1 LDNGGVLKV
10 CKVAGTG
17 VAVGTSFTFTA
28 NSSTF
33 SVPAGPAPSG
43 TCVVGPTFPVGANV
57 AVAETVP
64 VGDTVSS
71 ITVVPAGQIVGT
83 PNLATGSVN
92 VTIGSGVTEVTY
104 TDNRIGFLEICK
116 RSASR
121 FLAGSF
127 TFSVNAL
134 GPFVVPAGS
143 CSPAIEVPAG
153 SVDIHEVP
161 TRGASMV
168 ACATIPASQQ
178 GPCNLGTQTSTVTVT
193 PGDVSAQTIAFI
205 TNLARFGRA
214 ILGDTATT
222 VSCAPNPA
230 PVRGAVTCTAKV
242 TAVPPGTG
250 APTGTVSFIEGDT
263 TLATVQLSIDGTAA
277 FTISTLLT
285 GTHAIVAAYG
295 GDTDFDQSVS
305 QQFTQRSSSRELR

>member
-1 LDNGGVLKV
+1 
-10 CKVAGTG
+10 
-17 VAVGTSFTFTA
+17 
-28 NSSTF
+28 
-33 SVPAGPAPSG
+33 
-43 TCVVGPTFPVGANV
+43 VVGPTFPVGANV
-57 AVAETVP
+57 TVAETVP

-71 ITVVPAGQIVGT
+71 ITVEPAGQIVGT

-104 TDNRIGFLEICK
+104 TDNRTGFLEICK
-116 RSASR
+116 RGR
-121 FLAGSF
+121 VKTRSF

-161 TRGASMV
+161 TAGTSMV

-205 TNLARFGRA
+205 TNRTTFGGTGTARA

-242 TAVPPGTG
+242 TAVSPGTG

-277 FTISTLLT
+277 FTISTLVT

-305 QQFTQRSSSRELR
+305 QQFNATVEQP